1 MDGRQALLMSR
12 MFFIQLT
19 DDQYDNI
26 RDYLVK
32 QGVKLHQTKEEELEH
47 WVGVGYD
54 LTFRYSSDLGG
65 WRPLKDQSYCPEWTL
80 AQLEGLV
87 STLESTKMEIES
99 LHNEGAPA
107 YLMEEKA
114 HQLEALLRRSIPSSH
129 GIAEVEEAIE
139 RWELAVKE
147 AEPYL
152 EVVEFCIL
160 ERRLSSSSV

>member
-1 MDGRQALLMSR
+1 MDGRQALLVSR

-19 DDQYDNI
+19 DDQYNSVCS
-26 RDYLVK
+26 YLGK
-32 QGVKLHQTKEEELEH
+32 QGVKLQTQEKELEH
-47 WVGVGYD
+47 WVGDGYD
-54 LTFRYSSDLGG
+54 LTFRYSSDLVG
-65 WRPLKDQSYCPEWTL
+65 WRPQKEQSYCPEWTL
-80 AQLEGLV
+80 ALLEDLV
-87 STLESTKMEIES
+87 SKLESTKMETES

-114 HQLEALLRRSIPSSH
+114 HQLEALLSRPIPSSH

-147 AEPYL
+147 AKLYL

-160 ERRLSSSSV
+160 ERCLSSSSV